1 MVKMAQSPDWSYLS
15 WSNRSHS
22 SNYYEKNQVERNTPS
37 IFFAFLSS
45 LDFFL
50 LIWSNSRLRGFCR
63 IFIWDFP
70 EFQEKSFPSP
80 FSKKVTLSEYIFAMK
95 QVVRFFFKILDWK
108 HFFCLDP
115 LSRNAMNLQSTLYDH
130 RKYHYAN
137 TTTQLK
143 GGMNPI
149 DSYDPS
155 VIDLFP
161 SVVAARST
169 ALVCIAGFD
178 LNSAL

>member
-1 MVKMAQSPDWSYLS
+1 
-15 WSNRSHS
+15 
-22 SNYYEKNQVERNTPS
+22 
-37 IFFAFLSS
+37 
-45 LDFFL
+45 
-50 LIWSNSRLRGFCR
+50 
-63 IFIWDFP
+63 
-70 EFQEKSFPSP
+70 
-80 FSKKVTLSEYIFAMK
+80 
-95 QVVRFFFKILDWK
+95 
-108 HFFCLDP
+108 
-115 LSRNAMNLQSTLYDH
+115 MNLQSTLYDH

-149 DSYDPS
+149 DNYDPS

-178 LNSAL
+178 LNSALYFWKNQFTFEYMVL